1 MRFAGQQPGISAFL
15 TEGPDYSALADLG
28 LQARSTERQTG
39 VKAESNIRVSGLD
52 AMAQIES
59 AAHEARGIEAG
70 GMAQGAAS
78 RAQGLSS
85 MFGNIAY
92 GAARFNQPAK
102 KTNNTPS
109 PSTPAPM
116 SNSMYRSLWP
126 NDGL

>member
-28 LQARSTERQTG
+28 LQTRSTERQTG

-52 AMAQIES
+52 AMAQIEA

-70 GMAQGAAS
+70 GMAQAAAS

-92 GAARFNQPAK
+92 GAARFK
-102 KTNNTPS
+102 KPS
-109 PSTPAPM
+109 S
-116 SNSMYRSLWP
+116 SE
-126 NDGL
+126 GK

>member
-28 LQARSTERQTG
+28 LQTRSTERQTG

-52 AMAQIES
+52 AMAQIE
-59 AAHEARGIEAG
+59 AATHEARGIAAG

-92 GAARFNQPAK
+92 GAARFKQPAK
-102 KTNNTPS
+102 PNNTPS

-116 SNSMYRSLWP
+116 SNAMYRSLWP